1 MIDSS
6 LTVKE
11 VSELLSVH
19 PNTVRT
25 MAEDGRI
32 AAFKTKGENGH
43 WRFRK
48 VDVDAF
54 LDSKNEEVPG
64 GKFENIHFLLNEIP
78 AGLLEGNEDMGAI
91 WNYIHR
97 YYGIRSVF
105 GSIAVHSDKESY
117 YNLVRGKSFIW
128 MGEGAANAMEGI
140 KEQSDNRAKY
150 IASNLKYAFGIVSF
164 KNIFQEIVRSVVPLI
179 VISSKDGESW
189 VVDGTIQQSYPQLP
203 QGLAV
208 MELNDANEFYTEL
221 ILYDDNK
228 RFAED
233 YSDPLITKRILE
245 SRELSID

>member
-54 LDSKNEEVPG
+54 LDSKNEVVPG
-64 GKFENIHFLLNEIP
+64 GKFENIHFLLDDIP
-78 AGLLEGNEDMGAI
+78 AELLEGNEDIGSI
-91 WNYIHR
+91 WKYINR

-105 GSIAVHSDKESY
+105 GSIAIHSDKESY
-117 YNLVRGKSFIW
+117 YNLVRGKSFVW
-128 MGEGAANAMEGI
+128 MGEGAANAMEAI
-140 KEQSDNRAKY
+140 EEQSDNRAKY
-150 IASNLKYAFGIVSF
+150 IASELKYAFGIVSF
-164 KNIFQEIVRSVVPLI
+164 KNIFQEVVRSVIPLI
-179 VISSKDGESW
+179 VISSKDGETW
-189 VVDGTIQQSYPQLP
+189 IVDGTLQQCYPELP
-203 QGLAV
+203 KGLAV
-208 MELNDANEFYTEL
+208 MELNDANSFYTEL
-221 ILYDDNK
+221 FLYDDNK

-233 YSDPLITKRILE
+233 YSDPLITKRLLE
-245 SRELSID
+245 AKESSLD